1 MGILTNYQGYD
12 EIRMLIFIIII
23 TLNNIL
29 KYSIDECEKARDV
42 GVSHRNKITY
52 QIVFWDDFTYLG

>member
-1 MGILTNYQGYD
+1 MGILTSYQEYD

-42 GVSHRNKITY
+42 GVRHRNKITY
-52 QIVFWDDFTYLG
+52 TFVVLFYFTQT

>member
-52 QIVFWDDFTYLG
+52 